1 MINPKAIYK
10 AQKAQSRMQKEL
22 QQIYAA
28 EEKKG
33 IKVVVRGDR
42 KIEKIEID
50 GEERK
55 DLKELINSAM
65 KEAEKKAEKKLRS
78 SVDVDDLKEML
89 SGF

>member
-22 QQIYAA
+22 QKIFAA

-33 IKVVVRGDR
+33 VKVVVRGDR

-50 GEERK
+50 GEEQK